1 MIPRTIGLAA
11 MALLLAVVAAAA
23 SAPGRPTTPEQRR
36 PKPASTGSAAAD
48 SAAVLMLLDGVLNR
62 ACPLPG
68 VATGGQPSAAHLT
81 TLARAGYRT
90 VLDLRAPDE
99 PRGFDEAAAMRA
111 AGLRYVTLPVTS
123 ATFVDSTFDA
133 FRRAMRVAG
142 PQGVFVHCASGNRVG
157 AAMVPW
163 LVLDRG
169 WNLERAIAAAR
180 VGGLRSAGLE
190 EKARD
195 YVVRHRAAR

>member
-1 MIPRTIGLAA
+1 MKIPRTIALAA
-11 MALLLAVVAAAA
+11 VALLLPVMVAAAN
-23 SAPGRPTTPEQRR
+23 APREGRPEAARMR
-36 PKPASTGSAAAD
+36 KPAVIMQD
-48 SAAVLMLLDGVLNR
+48 SAAVLALLDGVLNR

-68 VATGGQPSAAHLT
+68 VATGGQPSAAHLIA
-81 TLARAGYRT
+81 LARAGYRT

-99 PRGFDEAAAMRA
+99 PRGFDESAAMRA

-133 FRRAMRVAG
+133 FRHAMRVAG

-169 WNLERAIAAAR
+169 WELERAIAAAR
-180 VGGLRSAGLE
+180 VGGLRSAGLG

-195 YVVRHRAAR
+195 YVARHRAAR